1 MLQRMLHRSAFKFQA
16 ESMLA
21 IFISI
26 LTTLWGIACWIASVL
41 GLPGN
46 WGIVGG
52 AALLAWLAPENWAAH
67 MSWATVLGLAA
78 LAGLGELLEFVA
90 GSAGVSQ
97 SGGSRR
103 SMVLALVGSLIG
115 EIVGFFVGLPIP
127 VVGGLVASLLFSG
140 LGAGAGAILGQR
152 WLGRNWNDTMSV
164 GWAAF
169 YGRLLGTLGKSI
181 CGAVMV
187 LVLLSGVWF

>member
-1 MLQRMLHRSAFKFQA
+1 MLWIL
-16 ESMLA
+16 
-21 IFISI
+21 ISVI
-26 LTTLWGIACWIASVL
+26 CSLGSVVCWVASVL

-46 WGIVGG
+46 WGIVIV
-52 AALLAWLAPENWAAH
+52 AALLAWLAPADWPARV
-67 MSWATVLGLAA
+67 SWPGVGLLAG

-103 SMVLALVGSLIG
+103 AMALALVGSLIG
-115 EIVGFFVGLPIP
+115 AIVGLFIGLPIP
-127 VVGGLVASLLFSG
+127 IVGGLVASLLCSG
-140 LGAGAGAILGQR
+140 LGAGLGAILGQR
-152 WLGRNWNDTMSV
+152 WLGRGWQETMSV

-169 YGRLLGTLGKSI
+169 YGRLLGTLGKSV

-187 LVLLSGVWF
+187 AMMLYAVWF

>member
-1 MLQRMLHRSAFKFQA
+1 M
-16 ESMLA
+16 
-21 IFISI
+21 IGI
-26 LTTLWGIACWIASVL
+26 LVALCSSLLGLACWVASVL

-46 WGIVGG
+46 WVIVLI
-52 AALLAWLAPENWAAH
+52 AVLHAWLVPADWASNVGWWSVVA
-67 MSWATVLGLAA
+67 LAL
-78 LAGLGELLEFVA
+78 LAGLGELLEFIA
-90 GSAGVSQ
+90 GSAGVGQ

-103 SMVLALVGSLIG
+103 AMVLALVGSLLG
-115 EIVGFFVGLPIP
+115 AVVGFFVGLPIP

-152 WLGRNWNDTMSV
+152 WLGKNWNETMSV

-187 LVLLSGVWF
+187 MVLLYAVWF

>member
-1 MLQRMLHRSAFKFQA
+1 
-16 ESMLA
+16 MLA
-21 IFISI
+21 ISISI
-26 LTTLWGIACWIASVL
+26 LTSLWGLACWVASVL

-46 WGIVGG
+46 WGLVAT
-52 AALLAWLAPENWAAH
+52 AALLAWLAPAEWAAH
-67 MSWATVLGLAA
+67 LSWPSVLVLAA
-78 LAGLGELLEFVA
+78 LAGLGELLEFIA

-103 SMVLALVGSLIG
+103 AMVLALVGSLVG
-115 EIVGFFVGLPIP
+115 AIVGFFVGLPIP

-140 LGAGAGAILGQR
+140 LGAAAGAVVGQR
-152 WLGRNWNDTMSV
+152 WLGRNWTETMSV

-169 YGRLLGTLGKSI
+169 YGRLLGTLGKSV

-187 LVLLSGVWF
+187 LVLLYGVWF